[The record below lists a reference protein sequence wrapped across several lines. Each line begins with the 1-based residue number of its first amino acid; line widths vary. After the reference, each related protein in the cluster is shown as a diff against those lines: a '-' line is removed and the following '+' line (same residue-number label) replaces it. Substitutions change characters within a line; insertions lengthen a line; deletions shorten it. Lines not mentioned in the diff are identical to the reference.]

1 MSDIA
6 DRYRRLADRFTTVVM
21 AVPEASWSAPSPCH
35 GWTARHV
42 LDHVVESE
50 EQFLQRFDL
59 APDDADADHV
69 GRWERVRDAAQAA
82 LDDQA
87 IAGTTYEGY
96 FGETT
101 LAETF
106 DGFYAPDLAVH
117 AWDIA
122 RAAGLRDLEPVP
134 ADEVERID
142 ARFRQMGDV
151 IRAPEVFGP
160 EVPVAADAS
169 PQDRLLGFLGRHP

>member
-6 DRYRRLADRFTTVVM
+6 DRHRRLADRFITVVR
-21 AVPEASWSAPSPCH
+21 AVPDPSWGAPSPCQ

-42 LDHVVESE
+42 LEHVIESQ
-50 EQFLQRFDL
+50 EQFLQRFDR
-59 APDDADADHV
+59 APDANGADHIEH
-69 GRWERVRDAAQAA
+69 WQLVRDAMQAA
-82 LDDQA
+82 LDDPA
-87 IAGTTYEGY
+87 VAGTTYEGY
-96 FGETT
+96 FGPTT
-101 LAETF
+101 LGETV
-106 DGFYAPDLAVH
+106 DGFYAPDMVVH

-134 ADEVERID
+134 ADEVDRID

-160 EVPVAADAS
+160 EVPVPEDAS